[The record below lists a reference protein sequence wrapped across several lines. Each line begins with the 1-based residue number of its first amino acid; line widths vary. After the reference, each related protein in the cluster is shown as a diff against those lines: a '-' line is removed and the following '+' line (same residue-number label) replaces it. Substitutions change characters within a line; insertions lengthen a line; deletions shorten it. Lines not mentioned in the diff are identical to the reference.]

1 MEHRRSNETSDSSTL
16 FIIFYR
22 CTDLLHKS
30 FCARDELW
38 LLSARLECVKQ
49 KKWRWSLILSQF
61 AVLTTTES
69 CANLVGLS
77 IVWTLSILGQLDV
90 LNHFS
95 KKRVAVVFVL
105 GHQHFQHKPEAPTHT
120 QVHTLSAVVWQAISI
135 FFCTNHHRKQM
146 NQPVLTLWCLSAGRI
161 LVVL

>member
-1 MEHRRSNETSDSSTL
+1 MKPATAAPCSSSSTDVRIYYTNPSVLEMSYGFYLHVWNVSNRRSEDGALN
-16 FIIFYR
+16 
-22 CTDLLHKS
+22 
-30 FCARDELW
+30 
-38 LLSARLECVKQ
+38 
-49 KKWRWSLILSQF
+49 LSQF

-120 QVHTLSAVVWQAISI
+120 STHTFSCCLTNHFH
-135 FFCTNHHRKQM
+135 FFCTNHHSKQM